1 MYHVAAALHSVRRAD
16 PLTYRSSSF
25 PGPRGSRL
33 AVPTYLRLGTPNP
46 YTQWPMGR
54 NASVAERG
62 TADPKYLDGI
72 ADSYWSQRLRLVGG

>member
-1 MYHVAAALHSVRRAD
+1 MLQRRCTASAG
-16 PLTYRSSSF
+16 LIHICTEYNGSSSF

-33 AVPTYLRLGTPNP
+33 AVPTRLGTPNP